1 MTTVNTNNLKNA
13 LAKRE
18 ENAQMQGKAMSF
30 NDHLTGEFKKVFNSI
45 KSMVP
50 KHVTPERL
58 TRTTLTMIS
67 RVPKLAECTVP
78 SLVGALMNC
87 ASLGLE
93 PNLLGHAY
101 LVPFWNKNIKQH
113 EALFIIGYKGLIDL
127 MRRSG
132 NLSTIYAQE
141 VYECDYFYYEYGYD
155 KDLRHI
161 PFEML
166 EQKGK
171 IDPEFGKTVKAMF
184 PDGLPKRKGSVIG
197 YYATFTLKD
206 GTKDFVYMSKND
218 VETYAL
224 KYTKN
229 KQDGQLTG
237 VWKSEFDEMAKKTC
251 IRRLSKY
258 VPLSIEIRE
267 ALEKDDAVV
276 TMNTKNDGLSQEI
289 FNIDYRVTEEPDEP
303 EKTPEPVTPPVQEDM
318 TEAFFKEQ
326 G

>member
-1 MTTVNTNNLKNA
+1 MQTANTSNLKNS
-13 LAKRE
+13 LAKTDQ
-18 ENAQMQGKAMSF
+18 NTQMQRPMGF
-30 NDHLTGEFKKVFNSI
+30 EEHITGEFKKVFNSI

-101 LVPFWNKNIKQH
+101 LVPFWNNKIGKN
-113 EALFIIGYKGLIDL
+113 EAMFIIGYKGLIDL

-141 VYECDYFYYEYGYD
+141 VYECDFFYYEYGYS
-155 KDLRHI
+155 KDLRHV

-166 EQKGK
+166 EQKAK
-171 IDPEFGKTVKAMF
+171 IDPEFAKIVKIMF
-184 PDGLPKRKGSVIG
+184 PDGMPKRKGSVIG

-206 GTKDFVYMSKND
+206 GTKDFVYMSKSD
-218 VETYAL
+218 IEIYAL

-229 KQDGQLTG
+229 KTKDGQLTG

-267 ALEKDDAVV
+267 ALEKDNAVV
-276 TMNTKNDGLSQEI
+276 TMNTKDDGINKEI
-289 FNIDYRVTEEPDEP
+289 FNVDYRIEEEPDEP
-303 EKTPEPVTPPVQEDM
+303 EAPPVQEDM

-326 G
+326 K